1 MGSHNTTATNAATN
15 AGTLASGLEGNAS
28 NIYGTLAPQLQ
39 AEASHPSGIS
49 PTDLAAIDTASK
61 QTSGGTQAGATGQGA
76 LLAARTRNAG
86 GADAAI
92 ANAARSGGEQ
102 QSQATLETQMAN
114 EKLKEHQ
121 QQAGLSGLGGLY
133 GENLSGGLQSASQV
147 APDVNA
153 DTNAYNSSWDWTKD
167 ILDPLLAGG
176 AQVGAAAM
184 KGCWIAEAIYG
195 KYDTRTALARAWL
208 NGPFIDGWFGRA
220 TMWVYGKIGRKVA
233 SIVARSPWLQSTLK
247 PLFDVAVRRA
257 HE

>member
-1 MGSHNTTATNAATN
+1 MGSHNQTATTAATN
-15 AGTLASGLEGNAS
+15 AGNLSSGLEGNAS
-28 NIYGTLAPQLQ
+28 SIYSTLAPQLQ
-39 AEASHPSGIS
+39 AEAAHPSGMS
-49 PTDLAAIDTASK
+49 PTDLAAIDTATK
-61 QTSGGTQAGATGQGA
+61 QTAGGTQAGATGQGA

-102 QSQATLETQMAN
+102 QSQATLDTQMAN

-121 QQAGLSGLGGLY
+121 QQAGLTGLEGLY
-133 GENLSGGLQSASQV
+133 GENLSGGLQSAGQI

-153 DTNAYNSSWDWTKD
+153 DTNAYNASWSWAKD

-176 AQVGAAAM
+176 ATVATARM

-208 NGPFIDGWFGRA
+208 NGPFCDGWLGRA
-220 TMWVYGKIGRKVA
+220 TMWLYGKIGRKVA
-233 SIVARSPWLQSTLK
+233 AIVGHSPWLQSALK
-247 PLFDVAVRRA
+247 PLFDIAVRRA